1 MAVPPKS
8 RAELIAE
15 RDGRQHIS
23 IERPRLQ
30 NSGSPRTREEL
41 IAEREGR
48 IYTPIDKQATISQE
62 KRSILS
68 GEGARIGNVGAIITI
83 CIFLIIDL
91 LEGVTTAAGIG
102 VVLSYITPV
111 VANIAIWLCFK
122 FKDVE
127 VYFKDPK
134 TLLVALGYNGL
145 ELVPGSDV
153 IPIIGMGWT
162 LWAITTIIFS
172 RVEDRAGIQVPKIPT
187 SAKEAATG
195 KISKTS

>member
-1 MAVPPKS
+1 MAVSPKS
-8 RAELIAE
+8 RDQLIAE
-15 RDGRQHIS
+15 REGRQYIP

-30 NSGSPRTREEL
+30 IASSPRTREEL

-48 IYTPIDKQATISQE
+48 IYTPVEQQTTISQE

-68 GEGARIGNVGAIITI
+68 GKGARIGNVGAIITI
-83 CIFLIIDL
+83 CIFLFIDL

-102 VVLSYITPV
+102 LILSYITPV

-122 FKDVE
+122 FKDIG
-127 VYFKDPK
+127 VYFDDPK
-134 TLLVALGYNGL
+134 RLFAALGFNGL
-145 ELVPGSDV
+145 ELVPGADV
-153 IPIIGMGWT
+153 VPIIGMGWT
-162 LWAITTIIFS
+162 LWALTTIIFS
-172 RVEDRAGIQVPKIPT
+172 RVEDRAGVKIPQIPT